1 MPDDGTG
8 ARLSDARNLLGLVV
22 AGFAGV
28 LNFIGLKSAEVGV
41 VLRNEPSR
49 VSIVGILLLLGVV
62 TAALSIFVAASHSVY
77 PGWMIGFAVLA
88 VSAFPAVIWA
98 IPSPFPGQ
106 GGEDNAAFWV
116 AVACWGAAAVLL
128 GWSAWWA
135 PAHHGEAERPK
146 RDSLQ
151 DNYSDLFNLQ
161 ALLLAVALI
170 LTSAAAYG
178 ALRMETISQNS
189 PLAQVGD
196 SLTINGSQDDLTISI
211 SASKM
216 SDLEWLGVDVRA
228 APRSWHIETMC
239 GEIKQTRGALCA
251 EDPCY
256 YFRQLQRAC
265 IQLSEDV
272 LPPDASGTVQR
283 NVVVPFSP
291 QQFQHVQITAVV
303 CEPKTSKKYP
313 PGSCQPLAD
322 AVNSRLDVA
331 VPPPAAAATSH

>member
-1 MPDDGTG
+1 MPGDGTD
-8 ARLSDARNLLGLVV
+8 ARLNDARNLLGLVV

-62 TAALSIFVAASHSVY
+62 TAALSIFVTASHSVY

-106 GGEDNAAFWV
+106 GGDDNTAFWV
-116 AVACWGAAAVLL
+116 AVACWGAAVVLV
-128 GWSAWWA
+128 GWSAGWA
-135 PAHHGEAERPK
+135 IAHRGGTRPK
-146 RDSLQ
+146 PGSLQ
-151 DNYSDLFNLQ
+151 DKYSDLFNLQ

-178 ALRMETISQNS
+178 ALRMETISQSS

-239 GEIKQTRGALCA
+239 GEIKQSRGVLCSQ
-251 EDPCY
+251 DPCY
-256 YFRQLQRAC
+256 YFRQLKREC

-272 LPPDASGTVQR
+272 LPPDAAGTVQR

-303 CEPKTSKKYP
+303 CEPKTGKNIP
-313 PGSCQPLAD
+313 PGSCRPLVD

-331 VPPPAAAATSH
+331 VPPPAAAVTPH

>member
-1 MPDDGTG
+1 
-8 ARLSDARNLLGLVV
+8 
-22 AGFAGV
+22 
-28 LNFIGLKSAEVGV
+28 
-41 VLRNEPSR
+41 
-49 VSIVGILLLLGVV
+49 LLLGVV
-62 TAALSIFVAASHSVY
+62 AAALSIFVAASHSVY

-106 GGEDNAAFWV
+106 GGEDTAAFWV
-116 AVACWGAAAVLL
+116 AVACWAAAAVLL
-128 GWSAWWA
+128 AWSARSA
-135 PAHHGEAERPK
+135 LVHRDADRPK
-146 RDSLQ
+146 SGSLQ
-151 DNYSDLFNLQ
+151 DTYSDLFNLQ

-196 SLTINGSQDDLTISI
+196 SLTINGNQDDLTISI

-228 APRSWHIETMC
+228 APRTWHIETMC
-239 GEIKQTRGALCA
+239 GQVKRNRGVLCSQ
-251 EDPCY
+251 DPCY
-256 YFRQLQRAC
+256 YFRQLKKEC

-283 NVVVPFSP
+283 TVVVPFSP

-303 CEPKTSKKYP
+303 CQPKTGKQYP
-313 PGSCQPLAD
+313 PGSCQPLGD

-331 VPPPAAAATSH
+331 VPPPAPAQPSH

>member
-1 MPDDGTG
+1 MPGDGTD

-41 VLRNEPSR
+41 VLRNEPSQ

-98 IPSPFPGQ
+98 IPSQSPGQ
-106 GGEDNAAFWV
+106 GGEDNTAFSV
-116 AVACWGAAAVLL
+116 AVACWRATAVLL
-128 GWSAWWA
+128 AWSAGWA
-135 PAHHGEAERPK
+135 LAHRQADRPEQG
-146 RDSLQ
+146 SLQ
-151 DNYSDLFNLQ
+151 DTYSDLFNLQ

-228 APRSWHIETMC
+228 APRFWHIETMC
-239 GEIKQTRGALCA
+239 GEIKQTRGVLCSQ
-251 EDPCY
+251 DPCY
-256 YFRQLQRAC
+256 YFRRLQKEC

-283 NVVVPFSP
+283 TVVVPFSP
-291 QQFQHVQITAVV
+291 HQFQHLQITAVV
-303 CEPKTSKKYP
+303 CKPKTGKKYP
-313 PGSCQPLAD
+313 PGSCQPLTD

-331 VPPPAAAATSH
+331 VPAPAAAATSH